1 MRVFNKRCGLNVQV
15 VLPVQVKH
23 VTAVL
28 QDNVQGI
35 GGLLLVGVRDHTERQ
50 PGGWWCEYPY
60 LFDIYTH
67 SNTQPVGHGI
77 PKTPVSALVRS
88 NHVDADMWMSM
99 RVHLRHNIRS
109 VAHSEQWTV
118 AHKY

>member
-1 MRVFNKRCGLNVQV
+1 MACETIPNANLV
-15 VLPVQVKH
+15 
-23 VTAVL
+23 
-28 QDNVQGI
+28 D
-35 GGLLLVGVRDHTERQ
+35 GGMSTHI
-50 PGGWWCEYPY
+50 CS
-60 LFDIYTH
+60 IYTH
-67 SNTQPVGHGI
+67 THAHTTPVGHGI

-109 VAHSEQWTV
+109 VAQTEKWTV

>member
-1 MRVFNKRCGLNVQV
+1 MRVFNKECGLNVQV

-28 QDNVQGI
+28 QDDVQGI

-50 PGGWWCEYPY
+50 PGGWWYEYPSVRY
-60 LFDIYTH
+60 IHTCKH
-67 SNTQPVGHGI
+67 STLNGHGI
-77 PKTPVSALVRS
+77 PKSPVSALVRS

-99 RVHLRHNIRS
+99 
-109 VAHSEQWTV
+109 
-118 AHKY
+118 

>member
-1 MRVFNKRCGLNVQV
+1 MVCFSLACETIPNANLV
-15 VLPVQVKH
+15 
-23 VTAVL
+23 
-28 QDNVQGI
+28 D
-35 GGLLLVGVRDHTERQ
+35 GGMSTH
-50 PGGWWCEYPY
+50 

-67 SNTQPVGHGI
+67 ASTQPGGHGI
-77 PKTPVSALVRS
+77 PKSPVSALVRS

-109 VAHSEQWTV
+109 VAQTEKWTV

>member
-1 MRVFNKRCGLNVQV
+1 MRVFNKQCGLNVQV

-28 QDNVQGI
+28 QDDVQGI

-50 PGGWWCEYPY
+50 PGGWWYEYPY

-67 SNTQPVGHGI
+67 ERF
-77 PKTPVSALVRS
+77 SALQMTQARGFKGI
-88 NHVDADMWMSM
+88 
-99 RVHLRHNIRS
+99 LGP
-109 VAHSEQWTV
+109 
-118 AHKY
+118 

>member
-1 MRVFNKRCGLNVQV
+1 MRVFNKECGLNVQV

-28 QDNVQGI
+28 QDDVQGI

-50 PGGWWCEYPY
+50 PGGWWYEYPY

-67 SNTQPVGHGI
+67 ANTQPGGHGI

-99 RVHLRHNIRS
+99 
-109 VAHSEQWTV
+109 
-118 AHKY
+118 